1 MLNFE
6 QLSSRLRELGGQ
18 LSVKQQLSLV
28 ATFLGVIGIVS
39 GAAWW
44 ITRPSYAL
52 LFEEMDQ
59 TAASEVIAKL
69 DAQKIDYKLDAGGRG
84 IRVPSSQVDR
94 LRLDLS
100 AQGLPS
106 SGRIGF
112 EIFDRTAFGQTE
124 FLEHVNYRRALEG
137 EIARTIATLSDV
149 SGARVHIAMA
159 KESLFGARE
168 QPAKASVVLKLRRGN
183 HSISTATVTGIAN
196 LVAASVEGL
205 KPEAIV
211 VMDSFGQPLS
221 RPSTDDS
228 SPMGAGQTER
238 QQRIEHELGERV
250 VALLAPVVGADRV
263 RANVAVR
270 LSPESEEQ
278 TEEKWD
284 PATAVVRSRQ
294 MTSDVSPTPPSSGL
308 TAAAGPGVAG
318 ARANLPAPAAAAKPP
333 AVAAATAS
341 TTPTPSTPGAT
352 PGPAPVNA
360 ATRSSETTN
369 YEISRLTRHT
379 VKPSG
384 DIDRLSVAV
393 ILDDEVV
400 SKKDKAGKVT
410 RSTKS
415 RSPEELQKI
424 QTLVATAVG
433 LDTTRGD
440 QVTVENIAFDSQLT
454 EDPAEPSIVEKYG
467 PAAGEGVKVVAVIG
481 LVLFVLMVVI
491 RPIFKQA
498 LSGQALVGQTMV
510 ATAPG
515 MPPRTVRDLE
525 GEIEARL
532 ASSAQQKQLE
542 SMKMPVLTKKVNTI
556 VASEPEAT
564 AKLLRSWL
572 NEGER

>member
-1 MLNFE
+1 
-6 QLSSRLRELGGQ
+6 
-18 LSVKQQLSLV
+18 
-28 ATFLGVIGIVS
+28 
-39 GAAWW
+39 
-44 ITRPSYAL
+44 
-52 LFEEMDQ
+52 
-59 TAASEVIAKL
+59 
-69 DAQKIDYKLDAGGRG
+69 
-84 IRVPSSQVDR
+84 
-94 LRLDLS
+94 
-100 AQGLPS
+100 
-106 SGRIGF
+106 
-112 EIFDRTAFGQTE
+112 
-124 FLEHVNYRRALEG
+124 
-137 EIARTIATLSDV
+137 
-149 SGARVHIAMA
+149 
-159 KESLFGARE
+159 
-168 QPAKASVVLKLRRGN
+168 
-183 HSISTATVTGIAN
+183 
-196 LVAASVEGL
+196 
-205 KPEAIV
+205 

-333 AVAAATAS
+333 AVAAATAPTT
-341 TTPTPSTPGAT
+341 TTPVTPGAT

>member
-1 MLNFE
+1 
-6 QLSSRLRELGGQ
+6 
-18 LSVKQQLSLV
+18 
-28 ATFLGVIGIVS
+28 
-39 GAAWW
+39 
-44 ITRPSYAL
+44 
-52 LFEEMDQ
+52 
-59 TAASEVIAKL
+59 
-69 DAQKIDYKLDAGGRG
+69 
-84 IRVPSSQVDR
+84 
-94 LRLDLS
+94 
-100 AQGLPS
+100 
-106 SGRIGF
+106 
-112 EIFDRTAFGQTE
+112 
-124 FLEHVNYRRALEG
+124 
-137 EIARTIATLSDV
+137 
-149 SGARVHIAMA
+149 
-159 KESLFGARE
+159 
-168 QPAKASVVLKLRRGN
+168 
-183 HSISTATVTGIAN
+183 
-196 LVAASVEGL
+196 
-205 KPEAIV
+205 
-211 VMDSFGQPLS
+211 
-221 RPSTDDS
+221 
-228 SPMGAGQTER
+228 
-238 QQRIEHELGERV
+238 
-250 VALLAPVVGADRV
+250 
-263 RANVAVR
+263 
-270 LSPESEEQ
+270 
-278 TEEKWD
+278 
-284 PATAVVRSRQ
+284 
-294 MTSDVSPTPPSSGL
+294 
-308 TAAAGPGVAG
+308 
-318 ARANLPAPAAAAKPP
+318 
-333 AVAAATAS
+333 
-341 TTPTPSTPGAT
+341 
-352 PGPAPVNA
+352 VNA

-369 YEISRLTRHT
+369 YEISRTTRHT

-467 PAAGEGVKVVAVIG
+467 PAAGEGAKVVAVIG

-498 LSGQALVGQTMV
+498 LSGQAFAGQAMV